1 MKRHFLPFLLLALL
15 PLFLATSCRTYTPA
29 FVLSLHEFADPQ
41 ISTRLNKQVRNSNR
55 EWQYTIQNFPFM
67 DARDFLG
74 GELYGPDENGCY
86 GLRIQVDMWSLNR
99 MHHTAGANL
108 GLLFAV
114 VVTAPMWAPPISPRR
129 CGTKM
134 SWFSNPS
141 GISTT
146 PPGSWKIWKTIGTT
160 CAPSLPR
167 CPLFPFSFTPSGPSD
182 TPLPPGNGSA
192 RDAIPRA
199 APQILCRPPIV
210 ISMPWT
216 SFSPRP
222 PRPPPP
228 AKPWPSS

>member
-114 VVTAPMWAPPISPRR
+114 VVD
-129 CGTKM
+129 GTYVGA
-134 SWFSNPS
+134 SH
-141 GISTT
+141 
-146 PPGSWKIWKTIGTT
+146 
-160 CAPSLPR
+160 
-167 CPLFPFSFTPSGPSD
+167 FTPEM
-182 TPLPPGNGSA
+182 
-192 RDAIPRA
+192 RDEDVLVLEPIWNFYDATR
-199 APQILCRPPIV
+199 ILENLEDNRNHLRP
-210 ISMPWT
+210 
-216 SFSPRP
+216 
-222 PRPPPP
+222 
-228 AKPWPSS
+228 